1 MYNYTVPQILAS
13 VLPGVACDSTIN
25 DSLLIQQQIDIIHVY
40 TTKSNKMYPKKLK
53 RSEQQLHPFL
63 IECFHS
69 HGFSIMLVHPLEKG
83 RKIINFDIHN
93 TNISKVDIRNS
104 RWPLYILMNLLCNT
118 LYNVRVLNTVLY
130 SVPVQYIPC
139 NIFLVQIGKNIK
151 KLI

>member
-1 MYNYTVPQILAS
+1 MTCINVQYMYNYTVPQILAS

-93 TNISKVDIRNS
+93 SNISKVDIRNS
-104 RWPLYILMNLLCNT
+104 RWPLNILMNILCNMYIVQCT
-118 LYNVRVLNTVLY
+118 CTEHCTVQCTVY
-130 SVPVQYIPC
+130 SVQHISSS
-139 NIFLVQIGKNIK
+139 NR
-151 KLI
+151 